1 VGIEE
6 QKQRIEVIDVI
17 RGIALLGVLIIN
29 MRFFSTPY
37 LAIAYKVELWPGF
50 WDRLVAGVET
60 SLVAG
65 KFISIFSFLF
75 GFGMV
80 LMLESAKKREVWFA
94 PLITRR
100 LLALAL
106 FGLLHGWLIW
116 YGDILLHYAVLGF
129 LLLLFINRKPRTMM
143 IGAVLLLSLMPL
155 LILLSGGSGTFQTPS
170 YFNDYLEFNTRTYG
184 EGSYN
189 VILQQRIME
198 WMGTAAEQ
206 IGFYP
211 HLLGMFLLGAYFAR
225 KKWFHHAEDHV
236 VLLKRL
242 CAVML
247 LLFAGLSAL
256 AFLNVKPWSDLAML
270 LGWPIGAMFYM
281 CVIVLVWRT
290 TLGQKLL
297 SPFRF
302 VGRMA
307 FTNYILQSVIG
318 TLIFYGYGFGYFGQV
333 GNAGRL
339 LISICLFTAQILI
352 SRFWLSRFRM
362 GPLEWVWRAITYRT
376 VPPMKVRG

>member
-1 VGIEE
+1 
-6 QKQRIEVIDVI
+6 
-17 RGIALLGVLIIN
+17 
-29 MRFFSTPY
+29 
-37 LAIAYKVELWPGF
+37 
-50 WDRLVAGVET
+50 
-60 SLVAG
+60 
-65 KFISIFSFLF
+65 
-75 GFGMV
+75 
-80 LMLESAKKREVWFA
+80 
-94 PLITRR
+94 
-100 LLALAL
+100 
-106 FGLLHGWLIW
+106 
-116 YGDILLHYAVLGF
+116 
-129 LLLLFINRKPRTMM
+129 
-143 IGAVLLLSLMPL
+143 
-155 LILLSGGSGTFQTPS
+155 
-170 YFNDYLEFNTRTYG
+170 
-184 EGSYN
+184 
-189 VILQQRIME
+189 ME

-352 SRFWLSRFRM
+352 SRFWLSLFRM